1 MSASAG
7 KPAMSLPNKLA
18 IGVAVAA
25 ILAIVAVVVIGS
37 GSKAA
42 SQASLAQS
50 AEVVRED
57 SHRLSAA
64 PDEKAVLVEFV
75 DFECESCLA
84 AYPFVE
90 ELRTD
95 YAENLTIVTRYF
107 PLPGHQNAMNAAV
120 AVEAAAQQ
128 GRFEDMYHRMFETQ
142 TSWGMTG
149 EPHADTFRGFA
160 TEMGL
165 DMAAF
170 DDAVADP
177 ATAARV
183 EQDKNDGAGL
193 GVAGTPTFFLD
204 GQKIDPSTLEEFRQL
219 IETAISQ

>member
-1 MSASAG
+1 MSAPAG

-18 IGVAVAA
+18 IGLAIAA
-25 ILAIVAVVVIGS
+25 ILAIVAAVVIGS
-37 GSKAA
+37 GSRAA
-42 SQASLAQS
+42 SQSSLAQS

-90 ELRTD
+90 DLRTE

-107 PLPGHQNAMNAAV
+107 PLPGHYNSMNAAL

-142 TSWGMTG
+142 TGWA
-149 EPHADTFRGFA
+149 HADESRAGTFRGFA
-160 TEMGL
+160 QEMGL
-165 DMAAF
+165 DLAAY
-170 DDAVADP
+170 DAAVADP
-177 ATAARV
+177 ATKARV

-204 GQKIDPSTLEEFRQL
+204 GQKIEPSTLEEFRQL
-219 IETAISQ
+219 IDKAISR